1 MEEELVTDKKYVQI
15 TEILPVSRL
24 EKGSK
29 NAAKGTME
37 RKG

>member
-1 MEEELVTDKKYVQI
+1 MEEELVTEKKYVQI

-24 EKGSK
+24 EKGGK
-29 NAAKGTME
+29 NAVKGTLE